1 MSGVELINQ
10 LNDLS
15 VKLRE
20 SVSYMRRAGENYAR
34 AQNAYKIAVNQEFL
48 RLRADG
54 TPVTMI
60 SKIVTGQ
67 PEVAPKML
75 ERDIAETLYK
85 TAQEN
90 IQAIKLQMRILENQ
104 IDREYRG

>member
-1 MSGVELINQ
+1 MSTDMLNA

-15 VKLRE
+15 KRLTE
-20 SVSYMRRAGENYAR
+20 SVRYMSRAGKQYAR
-34 AQNAYKIAVNQEFL
+34 AQNDYKVAVNQEFL
-48 RLRADG
+48 RLRAEG

-60 SKIVTGQ
+60 AQIVQGQ
-67 PEVAPKML
+67 PAVAPKL
-75 ERDIAETLYK
+75 LDRDIAESLYK

-90 IQAIKLQMRILENQ
+90 IQAIKLQMRLMENQ

>member
-1 MSGVELINQ
+1 MSGTELINQ

-15 VKLRE
+15 VRLRE

-34 AQNAYKIAVNQEFL
+34 AQNVYKVAVNQEFL

-60 SKIVTGQ
+60 SKIVAGQ
-67 PEVAPKML
+67 PDVAPKML